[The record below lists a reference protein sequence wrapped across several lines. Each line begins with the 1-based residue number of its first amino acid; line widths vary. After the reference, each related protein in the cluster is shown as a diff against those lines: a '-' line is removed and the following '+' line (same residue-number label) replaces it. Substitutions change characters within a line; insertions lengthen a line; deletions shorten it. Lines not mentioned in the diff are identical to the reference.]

1 MDLGLDVDAKA
12 QSDCPNFPIAK
23 MHADSLVSMVR
34 KKVNMAL
41 DEKDWTFFGN
51 LGEHC
56 KTAEEA
62 LALLQIVETA
72 DKDEM
77 DTVCLILL
85 SVGGRGWP
93 EVDEKVKELATP
105 LMNFPSSR
113 LVRKV
118 AAAALRSVVST
129 DSCPLWNEYF
139 VLLNALEESQYH
151 LIQPALPKFDV
162 LLKAFGNPTGDGF
175 IPPRWM
181 YVLFFK
187 AANHPNGWI
196 RLWTVEKL
204 LTVSP
209 HVFGYDPSTILLL
222 LLPAL
227 NSTDLFARLI
237 ETKEMEDFLNNF
249 SRFLNRITICDEI
262 LGPFYKTLL
271 DIFTTTWNPC
281 SLYLLSTA
289 LVRLNAFPAF
299 AEESFPLFRLILANI
314 DQIQHT
320 SLKLC
325 TSVNFMIVFINLTC
339 WSETTIW
346 AFVPLLNGFSSR
358 AFNAAVKQAFIS
370 IFLDPLQ
377 TMMPEY
383 SAYSL
388 QITYLSYCNEHVDS
402 VHWYAIM
409 TWIIAEVQG
418 IRDELFKMVC
428 DTFVQESQFP
438 VQNFQ
443 QLDALLHLWVE
454 GDYRESAQSFY
465 GIVMQYLETR
475 LLALEGKREDF
486 DLFNSLLKRLMII
499 CMGRAADRSV
509 PIQWSIGVLLTT
521 EEEGTLM
528 KHAMLLA
535 IANVQLL
542 TVQDKSE
549 NVEEAVENYFTR
561 NVFLPTNC
569 SEFDEGMCEADTR
582 FAKEMLTT
590 SRLQLALH
598 YFSVANKSPKNLL
611 LECIEDLS
619 QSLRWEHRDA
629 IASLIIKLLPEVKGT
644 DERLKAIDALIA
656 MVKEAKGTRYYV
668 PSVNALLNACMQKE
682 MIIDTIIAK
691 KIREVLSELIGN
703 AEVAYTICAA
713 IGPVMWLLNA
723 EWAPLL
729 VDLCWYGSTSK
740 KNRVLLDYASQMA
753 YSSRLSCLLSKLPT
767 DMHHTLMQRTRLE
780 ALLMTYQICATRTDY
795 GNTIVKRIIEMS
807 TLLDK
812 DRCKSFALSLPHRQQ
827 TRLMQLLLLILD
839 TLDKASIGE
848 VLAYCEL
855 FLTDQAQQPS
865 TRLLVELILVRIFI
879 YHNEAFDHF
888 IEMER
893 DLARTRIG
901 SVSSWINII
910 MHVAKVKN
918 SQELFERCFMLF
930 LPWCTA
936 QNFSVRCSAIA
947 AIKCLWPLANEET
960 QAKLPWLQKVTQF
973 NAESNGNARR
983 IIENLCDDF
992 YFGHFHAENHFT
1004 LQTILETFPVKTG
1017 MPYDE
1022 TIPVSICRSHSGSS
1036 PIRSVCFDEEFN
1048 NSPSLIYSGPV
1059 KQFGQR
1065 DRVDEDDDTVEEA
1078 DEPLQRKLNVFRGK
1092 WKRPEGTSLIVV
1104 ATLVKKPANLGGLCR
1119 TSEIFG
1125 AEKLVLANS
1134 RIVED
1139 RTFKSLSL
1147 SSENWI
1153 EIEQVTAC
1161 ELLDYLDKMR
1171 KMGYKIIAAEQTT
1184 NSKSFAMFRFPRKC
1198 VLLLGDEKEGIPVEY
1213 IRYVDHSVEIA
1224 QVGQTR
1230 SLNVHVTGALFIH
1243 KFAEDNY
1250 FK

>member
-23 MHADSLVSMVR
+23 MHADSLVSM
-34 KKVNMAL
+34 
-41 DEKDWTFFGN
+41 
-51 LGEHC
+51 
-56 KTAEEA
+56 
-62 LALLQIVETA
+62 
-72 DKDEM
+72 
-77 DTVCLILL
+77 
-85 SVGGRGWP
+85 
-93 EVDEKVKELATP
+93 VKELATP

-209 HVFGYDPSTILLL
+209 HVFGYDPS
-222 LLPAL
+222 
-227 NSTDLFARLI
+227 
-237 ETKEMEDFLNNF
+237 
-249 SRFLNRITICDEI
+249 
-262 LGPFYKTLL
+262 
-271 DIFTTTWNPC
+271 
-281 SLYLLSTA
+281 
-289 LVRLNAFPAF
+289 
-299 AEESFPLFRLILANI
+299 
-314 DQIQHT
+314 
-320 SLKLC
+320 
-325 TSVNFMIVFINLTC
+325 
-339 WSETTIW
+339 SETTIW

-569 SEFDEGMCEADTR
+569 SEFVICGKFSDEGMCEADTR

-682 MIIDTIIAK
+682 MIVDTIIAK

-812 DRCKSFALSLPHRQQ
+812 DRCK
-827 TRLMQLLLLILD
+827 
-839 TLDKASIGE
+839 
-848 VLAYCEL
+848 
-855 FLTDQAQQPS
+855 
-865 TRLLVELILVRIFI
+865 
-879 YHNEAFDHF
+879 
-888 IEMER
+888 
-893 DLARTRIG
+893 
-901 SVSSWINII
+901 
-910 MHVAKVKN
+910 
-918 SQELFERCFMLF
+918 
-930 LPWCTA
+930 
-936 QNFSVRCSAIA
+936 
-947 AIKCLWPLANEET
+947 
-960 QAKLPWLQKVTQF
+960 
-973 NAESNGNARR
+973 
-983 IIENLCDDF
+983 
-992 YFGHFHAENHFT
+992 
-1004 LQTILETFPVKTG
+1004 
-1017 MPYDE
+1017 
-1022 TIPVSICRSHSGSS
+1022 
-1036 PIRSVCFDEEFN
+1036 
-1048 NSPSLIYSGPV
+1048 
-1059 KQFGQR
+1059 
-1065 DRVDEDDDTVEEA
+1065 
-1078 DEPLQRKLNVFRGK
+1078 
-1092 WKRPEGTSLIVV
+1092 
-1104 ATLVKKPANLGGLCR
+1104 
-1119 TSEIFG
+1119 
-1125 AEKLVLANS
+1125 
-1134 RIVED
+1134 
-1139 RTFKSLSL
+1139 
-1147 SSENWI
+1147 
-1153 EIEQVTAC
+1153 
-1161 ELLDYLDKMR
+1161 
-1171 KMGYKIIAAEQTT
+1171 
-1184 NSKSFAMFRFPRKC
+1184 
-1198 VLLLGDEKEGIPVEY
+1198 
-1213 IRYVDHSVEIA
+1213 
-1224 QVGQTR
+1224 
-1230 SLNVHVTGALFIH
+1230 
-1243 KFAEDNY
+1243 
-1250 FK
+1250 